1 MKKRGQIS
9 VEFIVIYG
17 FVLLMMIPLTI
28 IFYTQSGD
36 TKDVLYNNQLHNI
49 GTRVIDKAESI
60 YYYGQPSKTTI
71 KAYFPEN
78 IENITI
84 KNREF
89 IFKFRNSKNTLN
101 EIILTSLVNISGSV
115 SNNQGIHY
123 IIIESQGDY
132 VKISG

>member
-115 SNNQGIHY
+115 SNNQGIHN